1 MCSPVSFL
9 NPHGL
14 YPTRLL
20 CPWDLPGKNIEVH
33 CHFLLHS
40 STVITTFPDYF
51 LFAGSLPEKHLSGGS
66 DSKASACNAGGPG
79 SSPRSGR
86 SPGEGN
92 GNPLQ
97 YSCLENAMDRGGLWA
112 TVHGVAKSRT
122 RLSDFTSSLGLCHS
136 FKGCAPSPS
145 LLFQLHLLKENMTI
159 ISQDFTPTCVY
170 APSG

>member
-1 MCSPVSFL
+1 MAFFLLLAVSLCVCSPVSFL

-97 YSCLENAMDRGGLWA
+97 HSCLENPMDGGAWEA
-112 TVHGVAKSRT
+112 TVHGVTKSRT
-122 RLSDFTSSLGLCHS
+122 RLSAFT
-136 FKGCAPSPS
+136 
-145 LLFQLHLLKENMTI
+145 
-159 ISQDFTPTCVY
+159 FTPEKQSPRCLNWPTHSNFKV
-170 APSG
+170 SVEM